1 MSPLHASIHESSGD
15 TILTRHLGWERHESS
30 DADEQALLLRG
41 WDQCYDQISPGAHC
55 GVTVNAYLDDLQ
67 LFREFSS
74 TALRQRGRAPN
85 GTHTLA
91 IRIDDGGDARFRGST
106 LTPHSLLTMGEDVD
120 LDLRT
125 SRSFEAFGLTVC
137 SDVLRRHAE
146 TVEGR
151 HLIDRL
157 DRRDVIPLAS
167 TLAEEL
173 RLFLASVFDHLESHH
188 SVLAHENA
196 RLALQ
201 AEVLDRV
208 LAVLR
213 STEAEAVGQSTAQ
226 QRARIVARA
235 EEFVLSR
242 PFESVTVADLCFHVG
257 TSRRRLQYAFQEV
270 MGTSPNRYLRAI
282 RLCRVRRELKAG
294 GASVPSIQDTAARW
308 GFWHL
313 GHFSLDY
320 KRMFAERPSDTVRGA
335 VAANSRRFMA
345 PTPDGRSSGQAAD
358 AA

>member
-1 MSPLHASIHESSGD
+1 MSLLKASIRESSGE
-15 TILTRHLGWERHESS
+15 IVPTRHPGWERHESS

-55 GVTVNAYLDDLQ
+55 GVTVNAYLGDVQ

-74 TALRQRGRAPN
+74 TALRQRGHAPS
-85 GTHTLA
+85 GSHTLA
-91 IRIDDGGDARFRGST
+91 IRIDDGDDARFRGST
-106 LTPHSLLTMGEDVD
+106 LTQHSLLSMSDGVE

-125 SRSFEAFGLTVC
+125 SPSFEAFGLTVC
-137 SDVLRRHAE
+137 SDALRRHAE

-151 HLIDRL
+151 YLTDRL
-157 DRRDVIPLAS
+157 GHRDVIPLAS

-173 RLFLASVFDHLESHH
+173 RLFLASVFDLLESHH

-196 RLALQ
+196 RRILH

-208 LAVLR
+208 FSVLR
-213 STEAEAVGQSTAQ
+213 SPESEAVGQSTAQ

-282 RLCRVRRELKAG
+282 RLCRVRRELKSG
-294 GASVPSIQDTAARW
+294 GTSVPSIQDAAARW

-335 VAANSRRFMA
+335 VAANSRRFVA
-345 PTPDGRSSGQAAD
+345 PALEGRSGGQVAD
-358 AA
+358 PE

>member
-1 MSPLHASIHESSGD
+1 MSPAQASIQQSPGYA
-15 TILTRHLGWERHESS
+15 TATRHLGWERHESS

-55 GVTVNAYLDDLQ
+55 GVTVNATLDDLQ

-74 TALRQRGRAPN
+74 TALRQRGRAPS

-106 LTPHSLLTMGEDVD
+106 LTPHSLLNMRKDVD

-125 SRSFEAFGLTVC
+125 SRSFEAFGITVC
-137 SDVLRRHAE
+137 VDALRRHAE

-151 HLIDRL
+151 YLTDRL
-157 DRRDVIPLAS
+157 DRRDVIPLAPA
-167 TLAEEL
+167 LAEEL
-173 RLFLASVFDHLESHH
+173 RLFMASVFDHLESHH

-196 RLALQ
+196 RRALQ

-208 LAVLR
+208 FAMVR

-242 PFESVTVADLCFHVG
+242 PFESVTVADLCLHVG

-294 GASVPSIQDTAARW
+294 GTSVPSIQDSAARW

-345 PTPDGRSSGQAAD
+345 PTLDGRSGGQAVD